1 MNAYRCQGQSRF
13 LPARGGP
20 RISMLVTNSKSYLTQ
35 EGNDF
40 VLGTPWSSVCQLLL
54 DLEFRDWIVG
64 APWAVFGAN
73 TVAVLR
79 TTCLLPSQKYD

>member
-1 MNAYRCQGQSRF
+1 MDAYKCQGQGCF

-40 VLGTPWSSVCQLLL
+40 FFFFGYSMVKCLPVAFRPGISGLGSGGSLGSIWC
-54 DLEFRDWIVG
+54 
-64 APWAVFGAN
+64 
-73 TVAVLR
+73 
-79 TTCLLPSQKYD
+79 